1 MIGALV
7 CALALSTS
15 AETIP
20 VPRLAPPRPE
30 PDPLAYLD
38 EFDSEVRRVFDH
50 PRTIGLALAILED
63 GEPVY
68 VFTGGQRHKGRN
80 YQVDRETRFRAA
92 SVTKTFTGTLMALLE
107 ERGLVDLDEA
117 VPEEV
122 ITLRA
127 ERPPTWRELIS
138 HQTGLVSNA
147 YDTLIEDGRSG
158 DFARE
163 RLARIDL
170 SCPIGSCY
178 TYQNV
183 AFSGIEALVEQA
195 TDLSFEQAMSSYIL
209 DPLGLES
216 AGFGAEH
223 LSTDNNWAR
232 PHRGRAGRVGGASS
246 HYDDLPSAASLSL
259 SLNDMIT
266 WAQALLKDESAL
278 ERAVIERAWSPQTD
292 TLRETR
298 NLRRLN
304 RVRETDYAH
313 GWRIYNWANEQTLYA
328 HGGAL
333 AGYGAQ
339 IVLEPES
346 GFAIV
351 VLWNADLG
359 LVRMLW
365 PTAVEMRFE
374 TGDAPFIDDTLARM
388 RRSR

>member
-7 CALALSTS
+7 CVMALSTS
-15 AETIP
+15 VQTIP
-20 VPRLAPPRPE
+20 VPRLAPERPE
-30 PDPLAYLD
+30 PDPLAYLAD
-38 EFDSEVRRVFDH
+38 FDDEVRRVFDH
-50 PRTIGLALAILED
+50 PRTVGLALAILED

-68 VFTGGQRHKGRN
+68 IFTGGRRHKDRDG
-80 YQVDRETRFRAA
+80 QIDRETLFRAA

-107 ERGLVDLDEA
+107 ERGLVDLDQA
-117 VPEEV
+117 VPEDV
-122 ITLRA
+122 ITLKSERA
-127 ERPPTWRELIS
+127 PTWRELIT

-147 YDTLIEDGRSG
+147 YDTLIEDGRSA

-170 SCPIGSCY
+170 SCAVGSCY

-195 TDLSFEQAMSSYIL
+195 TEMSFEQAMSAYL
-209 DPLGLES
+209 LEPLALEN
-216 AGFGAEH
+216 AGFGADH
-223 LSTDNNWAR
+223 LSENGNWAR
-232 PHRGRAGRVGGASS
+232 PHRGRAGRVGGPNS
-246 HYDDLPSAASLSL
+246 HYDDMPSAASLAL
-259 SLNDMIT
+259 SLDDMIG
-266 WAQALLKDESAL
+266 WAQALLKDDSVL
-278 ERAVIERAWSPQTD
+278 ERAVVDRAFSPQTD

-313 GWRIYNWANEQTLYA
+313 GWRVYNWAGERTLIA

-333 AGYGAQ
+333 SGYGAQ
-339 IVLEPES
+339 IVLEPET
-346 GFAIV
+346 GFGFVA
-351 VLWNADLG
+351 LWNADLG

-374 TGDAPFIDDTLARM
+374 TGDAPFIDETLQRM
-388 RRSR
+388 RRAR